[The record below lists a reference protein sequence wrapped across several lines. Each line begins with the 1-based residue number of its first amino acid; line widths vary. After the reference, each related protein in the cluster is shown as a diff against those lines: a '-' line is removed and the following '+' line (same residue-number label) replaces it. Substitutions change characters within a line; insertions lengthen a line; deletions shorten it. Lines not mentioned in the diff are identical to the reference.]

1 MAEDAPPEN
10 RLLALYRRL
19 VGEPV
24 SEREVYVGFALFF
37 GGIAL
42 GIVGLVVFLYG
53 AGLDPA
59 AEFFWQTREIA
70 LAAAFLGLPAFIS
83 SFVVLLPVGR
93 RATAAAGVG
102 AAVCLAA
109 VGVFV
114 AVYPQ
119 SWNVQVGTDYS
130 TQGIALYAAGLAVL
144 VGATGS
150 ALVAQYLERARHV
163 AALAEGAGDADG
175 VGAAGRGSTGNRDDE
190 VVTDEQ
196 VRRDIE
202 ESLASTELSWGGVRK
217 RETKR
222 LRLKAPEVEIDS
234 ATAGQFTRSAAS
246 TSRAESTDDAVAGL
260 RKLRGGERKTAAGG
274 GTDDQLE
281 RLARL
286 RAEQAA
292 AAEAEEASAGVVD
305 RVRERLGL

>member
-1 MAEDAPPEN
+1 MADAAPPEN

-42 GIVGLVVFLYG
+42 GVVGLVVFLYG
-53 AGLDPA
+53 AGLDPGDPA
-59 AEFFWQTREIA
+59 FWQLREVA
-70 LAAAFLGLPAFIS
+70 LTAAFLGLPAFVLS
-83 SFVVLLPVGR
+83 LVVLLPVGR
-93 RATAAAGVG
+93 RTTAVAGIG
-102 AAVCLAA
+102 AAVCLTA

-114 AVYPQ
+114 AVYPE
-119 SWNVQVGTDYS
+119 SWNVQVGADYS

-150 ALVAQYLERARHV
+150 ALVAQYLERARHA
-163 AALAEGAGDADG
+163 AALAEGVDETDG
-175 VGAAGRGSTGNRDDE
+175 SASDGTAATGNGE
-190 VVTDEQ
+190 AVTDEQ

-217 RETKR
+217 RETR
-222 LRLKAPEVEIDS
+222 RLKLKTPEVEVDES
-234 ATAGQFTRSAAS
+234 TAGQFTRSAAKTARS
-246 TSRAESTDDAVAGL
+246 ESTDDAVAGL
-260 RKLRGGERKTAAGG
+260 RKLRGGERKTAAGS

-281 RLARL
+281 KLSRL
-286 RAEQAA
+286 RSEKAT
-292 AAEAEEASAGVVD
+292 AAEGEAESGGVVQQ
-305 RVRERLGL
+305 VRQRLGL